1 MIDPIKYLYSIE
13 SKGIKLGLERTY
25 ALMKSCGNPHKKLK
39 CLQIAG
45 TNGKGSVAAM
55 IAKVMQDSGMKIG
68 LYTSPHLTN
77 VNERIR
83 INGESIPNS
92 EIMSFVTQ
100 YKNVIEESDASFFE
114 TITTLAFWYFCKENV
129 EFSVLETGLGGK
141 FDSVTVCNPQLT
153 VMTPISYDHKEIL
166 GDTLEK
172 ITLEKTGILKNN
184 IPLISAK
191 QNPTV
196 EKIILAESEKK
207 KCKVVLCNNQ
217 LNIKLQNL
225 KGIHQLENATLAVEA
240 VSILDWINLDR
251 KTMQDSV
258 IKTKWYGRYQII
270 NKTPLIIF
278 DVGHNAH
285 GINAFIREFIKE
297 HIEGKKYI
305 IIALQG
311 RKDITKVVTA
321 IENEFDEIICTQTNE
336 RNFMSAET
344 LGKLF
349 CDGKRKL
356 IKNPETAISE
366 CNNRLSKEDSLAII
380 GTHYLGKPIQRVYKI
395 LFDTL

>member
-1 MIDPIKYLYSIE
+1 MNDPIKFLYSIE

-25 ALMKSCGNPHKKLK
+25 ALMESCGNPHKKLK

-55 IAKVMQDSGMKIG
+55 IARVMQDSGIKTG

-83 INGESIPNS
+83 INGEPIPNS

-129 EFSVLETGLGGK
+129 EFSVLETGLGGR
-141 FDSVTVCNPQLT
+141 FDSVTVCNPLLT

-191 QNPTV
+191 QKFAV
-196 EKIILAESEKK
+196 EKIILAETEKK
-207 KCKVVLCNNQ
+207 NCKVFFCNNQ

-225 KGIHQLENATLAVEA
+225 KGIHQIENATLAVEA
-240 VSILDWINLDR
+240 VTMLDCINLDR
-251 KTMQDSV
+251 NTMQNSV
-258 IKTKWYGRYQII
+258 VKTKWYGRYQII
-270 NKTPLIIF
+270 NKAPLIIF

-285 GINAFIREFIKE
+285 GINAFVEEFIYE
-297 HIEGKKYI
+297 NVEGKKYL

-311 RKDITKVVTA
+311 RKDIASVVTA
-321 IENEFDEIICTQTNE
+321 IENEFDEIICTQTGE

-344 LGKLF
+344 LENLF
-349 CDGKRKL
+349 CDEKSKL
-356 IKNPETAISE
+356 ILNPETAISE
-366 CNNRLSKEDSLAII
+366 CNNRLNKEDSLAII
-380 GTHYLGKPIQRVYKI
+380 GTHYLGNSIQRVYKI
-395 LFDTL
+395 SFDTL